1 MAFRNETVAKILKG
15 DRLSPLFE
23 QNGISFA
30 FLFGST
36 VDSETPGDVDIAVL
50 FKNYSFDAY
59 LNTYEELRKFLQAK
73 ELDLVVLNR
82 SNARVKLEA
91 LLKGILLF
99 ADGESLSDFAINT
112 LFEYE
117 DYCFFKKEYVSLF
130 QKRGLEGLSMAER
143 KLDRERMET
152 HLSRL
157 DEVVAQLSRLRRRF
171 STFEDF
177 NGDIDTRELCV
188 HYLRIALES
197 VIDICR
203 HFLAVRGV
211 SLTEIDTSNIIELSG
226 EKGLIEYSFARK
238 IRGMAGMRN
247 AIVHIYWRLDYEA
260 VYRAVTRELVDF
272 DEFTRQVQ
280 SYLKNSEAIRQ

>member
-1 MAFRNETVAKILKG
+1 VAFRNETVAKILKG

>member
-1 MAFRNETVAKILKG
+1 VAKILKG

>member
-15 DRLSPLFE
+15 GRLSPLFE